1 MSITEKAYKKTNDQ
15 VPNEAPTKRA
25 EELPEEELKE
35 VAGGLAVAQPV
46 RGDGYATCC

>member
-1 MSITEKAYKKTNDQ
+1 MSIIEKSYKKTNDQ
-15 VPNEAPTKRA
+15 VPNEPTTKRA

-35 VAGGLAVAQPV
+35 VAGGLAAPVAV